1 MPTLRFLGQD
11 PQARNPASQKPRLDL
26 RPASDKAEV
35 ENGELVKVFW
45 PCDAAPAKFGPL
57 GAPFAFARLRE
68 AGIEQGIIFKMRHAP
83 RRTSWKRKSTAQL
96 ETELTQPYLVQIAGP
111 PGTTR
116 DFYEDVRK
124 LMATKR
130 QNWAGLP
137 HPRKLTL
144 LKVTDWVV
152 HKEMPAVASAG
163 SASAT
168 GKESIADDIA
178 DDTDEGEPPCDE
190 DLVLK
195 KMENLLTGGRWV
207 SPMEVAVEEDD
218 VLYPNQS
225 VEQDEEAHW
234 EYHLMLKEAVRRL
247 EAFQMHAA

>member
-1 MPTLRFLGQD
+1 M
-11 PQARNPASQKPRLDL
+11 
-26 RPASDKAEV
+26 
-35 ENGELVKVFW
+35 
-45 PCDAAPAKFGPL
+45 

-83 RRTSWKRKSTAQL
+83 RKNARKRKTPAEL

-124 LMATKR
+124 IMATKR
-130 QNWAGLP
+130 QKWAGLP

-144 LKVTDWVV
+144 LQVTDWDV
-152 HKEMPAVASAG
+152 HKDMPAVASAG

-168 GKESIADDIA
+168 GKEDIADDIA

-190 DLVLK
+190 ELVLK
-195 KMENLLTGGRWV
+195 KMENLPTGGRWV
-207 SPMEVAVEEDD
+207 SPMEVAVEEDE

-225 VEQDEEAHW
+225 VEQHDEFHW
-234 EYHLMLKEAVRRL
+234 EYHLLLQEACRL
-247 EAFQMHAA
+247 LEDFQMHAA